1 MQDIQLYERLL
12 GLSRPWEVSR
22 VTLKREAQEI
32 EVEVRCIESVWG
44 CPTCGRQMQGHGH
57 EHRRWRHLDS
67 CQFKTIVVCEV
78 PRVRCLEHG
87 SQQVSVPWAD
97 PRARFTRLFERLAI
111 DVLLECSV
119 LGACELLGISWAE
132 ADGIKQRAVARGL
145 ARKPVSAPARL
156 CVDEK
161 SAGRGQNYLT
171 IVASVET
178 GRSATVEY
186 VGEGRK
192 RETLDAYWQSLTPEQ
207 RTGVEAVGMDMWE
220 PFFNSALTYVPGAAD
235 KIVHDPFHLVSYMN
249 GALNEVRKAEH
260 RVLLE
265 AGKRTLS
272 GSKQLWLYG
281 MENLPPDRVAEFE
294 RLKEQ
299 KLQTSRAWAIKEM
312 FRDFWDCGSIKE
324 GRDFFR
330 RWYDWAIRSRLEPV
344 KKVARMFKRH
354 LDNIVTF
361 FQHRLTNGSIEGLN
375 NKVQSLV
382 KKAYGYRNPER
393 FKADIFFHL
402 GGLDLH
408 PNPQ

>member
-1 MQDIQLYERLL
+1 MQDFQLYQQLL
-12 GLSRPWEVSR
+12 GLSGPWEVGR

-32 EVEVRCIESVWG
+32 EVEVRCRETVWG
-44 CPTCGRQMQGHGH
+44 CPTCGQRMQGHGQ
-57 EHRRWRHLDS
+57 EERRWRHLDS
-67 CQFKTIVVCEV
+67 CQFKTIVVCAV
-78 PRVRCLEHG
+78 PRVRCPEHG
-87 SQQVSVPWAD
+87 TQQVAVAWAE
-97 PRARFTRLFERLAI
+97 PRSRFTRLFERLAI

-132 ADGIKQRAVARGL
+132 ADGIKQRAVVRGL
-145 ARKPVSAPARL
+145 ARKPVRTPARL

-161 SAGRGQNYLT
+161 SAGRGQNYMT
-171 IVASVET
+171 IVASVEA

-192 RETLDAYWQSLTPEQ
+192 QETLDAYWQSLTPEQ
-207 RTGVEAVGMDMWE
+207 RRGVEAVGMDLWE
-220 PFFNSALTYVPGAAD
+220 PFFNSTLAHVPGAAG

-249 GALNEVRKAEH
+249 AALNDVRKAEH

-265 AGKRTLS
+265 AGKQTLS

-281 MENLPPDRVAEFE
+281 VENLPADRAAEFE

-299 KLQTSRAWAIKEM
+299 KLQTSRAWAIKEL
-312 FRDFWDCGSIKE
+312 FRDFWDCESVAE
-324 GRDFFR
+324 GRRFFG

-361 FQHRLTNGSIEGLN
+361 FQHRLSNGSIEGLN
-375 NKVQSLV
+375 NKIQSLV
-382 KKAYGYRNPER
+382 KKAYGYRNRER
-393 FKADIFFHL
+393 FKTDIFFHL
-402 GGLDLH
+402 GGLNLY
-408 PNPQ
+408 PAPQ

>member
-1 MQDIQLYERLL
+1 MQDIQLYQQLL
-12 GLSRPWEVSR
+12 GLSGPWEVSR
-22 VTLKREAQEI
+22 VTLKREAQEM
-32 EVEVRCIESVWG
+32 EVEVRCLETVWG
-44 CPTCGRQMQGHGH
+44 CPTCGQQMQGHGQ
-57 EHRRWRHLDS
+57 EERRCRHLDS
-67 CQFKTIVVCEV
+67 CQFKTIVVCAV

-87 SQQVSVPWAD
+87 TQQVAVPWAE
-97 PRARFTRLFERLAI
+97 RLSRFTRLFERLAI

-119 LGACELLGISWAE
+119 LGTCELLGISWAE
-132 ADGIKQRAVARGL
+132 ADGIKQRAVVRGL
-145 ARKPVSAPARL
+145 ARKPRSAPARL

-171 IVASVET
+171 IVARVEA
-178 GRSATVEY
+178 GRSATVDY
-186 VGEGRK
+186 VGTGRK

-207 RTGVEAVGMDMWE
+207 RSGVEAVGMDLWE
-220 PFFNSALTYVPGAAD
+220 PFFNSTLAHVPGAAG

-260 RVLLE
+260 RDLLE

-281 MENLPPDRVAEFE
+281 VENLPTDRAAEFA
-294 RLKEQ
+294 RLKAQ
-299 KLQTSRAWAIKEM
+299 KLQTSRAWAIKEL
-312 FRDFWDCGSIKE
+312 FRDFWDCASVAE
-324 GRDFFR
+324 GRRFFG

-361 FQHRLTNGSIEGLN
+361 FQHRLSNGSIEGLN
-375 NKVQSLV
+375 NKIQGLV

-393 FKADIFFHL
+393 FKTDIFFHL
-402 GGLDLH
+402 GGLNLY
-408 PNPQ
+408 PAPQ